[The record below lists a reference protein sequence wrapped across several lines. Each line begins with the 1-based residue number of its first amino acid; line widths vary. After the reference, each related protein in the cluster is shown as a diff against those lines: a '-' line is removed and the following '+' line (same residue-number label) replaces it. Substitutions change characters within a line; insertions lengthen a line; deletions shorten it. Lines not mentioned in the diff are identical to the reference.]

1 MESVQTVRVNVVIRA
16 PVERCFQLML
26 SAELARDAMDGWR
39 TESEAEERQ
48 TLGQGDALR
57 WGAQRRIR
65 AMGRFTE
72 TITGM
77 RARTLVRRSYSGPHF
92 AWGEGEE
99 HLAAMDD
106 GTRVRQEIRFRSQ
119 PGLFRRWR
127 ERRLRKALE
136 HMMLTRGDFL
146 KAVAEGAGWR
156 HYLGGEA
163 PRGVVRHG

>member
-1 MESVQTVRVNVVIRA
+1 MEMMQTIRVNVMIRA
-16 PVERCFQLML
+16 PVERCFQLAL

-39 TESEAEERQ
+39 TESEAEEQR
-48 TLGQGDALR
+48 TLGCGDTLQ
-57 WGAQRRIR
+57 WGAQRKIR
-65 AMGRFTE
+65 AMGRFVE
-72 TITGM
+72 TITGL
-77 RARTLVRRSYSGPHF
+77 RARTLVRRSYAGPQF

-106 GTRVRQEIRFRSQ
+106 GTRMRHEIRFRGR

-127 ERRLRKALE
+127 ERRLRLAIQ

-146 KAVAEGAGWR
+146 KSVAEGAGWR

-163 PRGVVRHG
+163 LPEVRRHG